1 MVNGK
6 KAMTHDEQIK
16 RWSEHFETIL
26 NCPEPLI
33 THDFDSDEDS
43 KMHSLDNMAPFT
55 EQEVKSTINRQK
67 MGKRLELT
75 IYNLSC

>member
-6 KAMTHDEQIK
+6 KAKTHDEQFK
-16 RWSEHFETIL
+16 CWSKHFETIL

-43 KMHSLDNMAPFT
+43 KMHSLDINKAPFT
-55 EQEVKSTINRQK
+55 EEEVKSTIN
-67 MGKRLELT
+67 
-75 IYNLSC
+75 